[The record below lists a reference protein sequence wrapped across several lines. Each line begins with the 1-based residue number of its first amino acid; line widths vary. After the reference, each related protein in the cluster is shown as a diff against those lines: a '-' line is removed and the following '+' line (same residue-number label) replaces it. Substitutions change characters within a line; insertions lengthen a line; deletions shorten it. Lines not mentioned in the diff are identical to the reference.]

1 MKKMVPLFQIK
12 MIAQQLSDVCEG
24 RQLVL
29 TRNGKAAYTVVD
41 IEEWRKTQAKLRLFE
56 ELQKSYQSLRTEE
69 PVSREEFI
77 KNLSIG

>member
-1 MKKMVPLFQIK
+1 M
-12 MIAQQLSDVCEG
+12 
-24 RQLVL
+24 

-56 ELQKSYQSLRTEE
+56 ELQKGYQSLGTEK